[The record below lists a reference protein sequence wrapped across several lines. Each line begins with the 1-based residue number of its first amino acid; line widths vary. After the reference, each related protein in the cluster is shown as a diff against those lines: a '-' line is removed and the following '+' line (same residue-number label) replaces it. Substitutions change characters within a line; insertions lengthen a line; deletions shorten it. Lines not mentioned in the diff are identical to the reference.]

1 MCGLDYENIF
11 NPLTRTHKKIK
22 CAEEEPQQEFTKGM
36 EGPAG
41 YFREPG
47 GYIVDM
53 RKKWS
58 LSTIPFL
65 IAGYKEDEDYF
76 F

>member
-11 NPLTRTHKKIK
+11 NPVTRTCKNIK
-22 CAEEEPQQEFTKGM
+22 CAEEEPQQGFTKGM
-36 EGPAG
+36 KGPAG

-53 RKKWS
+53 RKK
-58 LSTIPFL
+58 
-65 IAGYKEDEDYF
+65 
-76 F
+76 

>member
-1 MCGLDYENIF
+1 MTKLSVMCGLDYENIF
-11 NPLTRTHKKIK
+11 HPVTRTCKNIK

-36 EGPAG
+36 EAPAG

-53 RKKWS
+53 RKK
-58 LSTIPFL
+58 
-65 IAGYKEDEDYF
+65 
-76 F
+76 

>member
-11 NPLTRTHKKIK
+11 TPVTQIRKNKN
-22 CAEEEPQQEFTKGM
+22 CAKEPQQEFTKEM
-36 EGPAG
+36 EGPGG

-53 RKKWS
+53 RN
-58 LSTIPFL
+58 T
-65 IAGYKEDEDYF
+65 
-76 F
+76 

>member
-11 NPLTRTHKKIK
+11 NPLTQTHKKIK
-22 CAEEEPQQEFTKGM
+22 CAEEEPQQEFTKGT

-53 RKKWS
+53 RKK
-58 LSTIPFL
+58 
-65 IAGYKEDEDYF
+65 
-76 F
+76 

>member
-11 NPLTRTHKKIK
+11 YHVTQTRKNMK
-22 CAEEEPQQEFTKGM
+22 CVEEPEGEFTKAM

-53 RKKWS
+53 RYRKRS
-58 LSTIPFL
+58 
-65 IAGYKEDEDYF
+65 
-76 F
+76 

>member
-11 NPLTRTHKKIK
+11 YHVTQTRKNMK
-22 CAEEEPQQEFTKGM
+22 CVEEQEGEFTKTM

-53 RKKWS
+53 RCRKRS
-58 LSTIPFL
+58 
-65 IAGYKEDEDYF
+65 
-76 F
+76 